1 MATLKDSV
9 IRGKNDHNLL
19 YFHGCAK
26 NLNQL
31 LVYFINLEMW
41 GKSILT
47 IGTMGKAKKGSNDV
61 IYREIWD
68 RLLISTKMLKLFHPG
83 FTPTDFLHCQ
93 KCPRKN

>member
-19 YFHGCAK
+19 YFHDCAK

-41 GKSILT
+41 GKCILT
-47 IGTMGKAKKGSNDV
+47 LETMGKAKKG
-61 IYREIWD
+61 
-68 RLLISTKMLKLFHPG
+68 
-83 FTPTDFLHCQ
+83 
-93 KCPRKN
+93 